1 MMHAMSISALR
12 PSLVFEKAKTSNGT
26 NIFMVSNQILC
37 FSADELLLVVVKT
50 LYHDLYVPGLIPTLV
65 RTFLQ

>member
-1 MMHAMSISALR
+1 M
-12 PSLVFEKAKTSNGT
+12 FEKAKTSNGT